1 MEESFSYAGF
11 WKRLLAHFLDKLILG
26 FAFSL
31 IFIPLWILG
40 LLGFLLSD
48 ETKTYERFTS
58 VAYQHNWNNE
68 FSIAMFSAFLFLI
81 LIVILISIILEWLYF
96 ALMESSSKQAT
107 FGKMIVGII
116 VTDMEGKRIT
126 FGKATGRYFGKFI
139 SGFVLSIGYL
149 MAAFTAK
156 KQALHDILSSCI
168 VINKYNF

>member
-1 MEESFSYAGF
+1 
-11 WKRLLAHFLDKLILG
+11 
-26 FAFSL
+26 
-31 IFIPLWILG
+31 
-40 LLGFLLSD
+40 
-48 ETKTYERFTS
+48 
-58 VAYQHNWNNE
+58 
-68 FSIAMFSAFLFLI
+68 
-81 LIVILISIILEWLYF
+81 
-96 ALMESSSKQAT
+96 MESSSKQAT

>member
-68 FSIAMFSAFLFLI
+68 FSIAIFSAFLFLI